1 MKEKP
6 EKFSTKIMYGQVETN
21 LSTKAVALH
30 KMLTAVVKAT
40 QGPEAA
46 NRELCRDKTMDILE
60 SAIAGAFQ
68 TFDGQELYPTPFEKA
83 CHIAY
88 TIIHDHPAKDGN
100 KRLGM
105 LAFFVCGCYLGNG
118 LGYTMPEEKFV
129 KDALMCAAGS
139 LTKSDFWQVMHEDC
153 EEDYEAYPFTSAI
166 YEATVK
172 DYWTGMEAMTSA
184 YIEKFR
190 KPLIE
195 LA

>member
-1 MKEKP
+1 MKTKP
-6 EKFSTKIMYGQVETN
+6 ENFSTKIMYEQVTTP
-21 LSTKAVALH
+21 LGAQALQM
-30 KMLTAVVKAT
+30 MLKEIVKAT

-46 NRELCRDKTMDILE
+46 NQELCRDKTKDILE
-60 SAIAGAFQ
+60 GAVAGAFQ
-68 TFDGQELYPTPFEKA
+68 TFGDQELYPTAFDKA

-100 KRLGM
+100 KRLGI
-105 LAFFVCGCYLGNG
+105 LAFFVCGCYFNNG
-118 LGYTMPEEKFV
+118 LGFTMSEEKFV
-129 KDALMCAAGS
+129 KDVLDCAAGK
-139 LTKSDFWQVMHEDC
+139 LTKADFRQIMDEDC

-166 YEATVK
+166 YEVTVK
-172 DYWTGMEAMTSA
+172 DYWTGVEAMTSA